1 MATSKKF
8 EYEPRME
15 TTEPSVDEVKMKR
28 GGHAK
33 KMAFG
38 GAPMMT
44 APMAA
49 KRPMARR
56 PAMAAAVPAL
66 MRKKGGS
73 VANEKAELK
82 RVDREERD
90 KSAEI
95 KRVEKELKH
104 HEGMKASKAH
114 KGLKSGGM
122 YKPTPGGLLSDGY
135 SKAHTKGT
143 TGDIELSK
151 YKKGGKLHKAEGGAA
166 KGDSF
171 QARSALKPKID
182 VQDKVVSAEKNKK
195 AGSST
200 GGIEGPG
207 YKRGGAMK
215 KFAKGGTVSD
225 SVASRYVSNM
235 QDGEKNKKAG
245 SKTGSLELSKF
256 KKGGHVTSH
265 GHEAHH
271 KKTAQHHEHGGHV
284 MHKEHMAKKH
294 AHGGHVHHKEHMCH
308 GGSSKVSTTKMSTHK
323 KAGGKCN
330 Y

>member
-33 KMAFG
+33 KMAMG
-38 GAPMMT
+38 GNPMMAAPAVT
-44 APMAA
+44 PMAA
-49 KRPMARR
+49 MKRPTVRR
-56 PAMAAAVPAL
+56 LGATSSVPAL
-66 MRKKGGS
+66 MRKKGGE
-73 VANEKAELK
+73 AKK
-82 RVDREERD
+82 EE
-90 KSAEI
+90 AEI

-114 KGLKSGGM
+114 KGLKKGGM

-143 TGDIELSK
+143 TGNIELSK
-151 YKKGGKLHKAEGGAA
+151 YKKGGKLLCKAEGGAA
-166 KGDSF
+166 KGDAY
-171 QARSALKPKID
+171 QARSALKPKIN
-182 VQDKVVSAEKNKK
+182 VQDKVVSAEKSKK
-195 AGSST
+195 MGSST

-207 YKRGGAMK
+207 YKHGGRMK

-225 SVASRYVSNM
+225 KVADRYVSNM

-245 SKTGSLELSKF
+245 SKTGNLELSKF
-256 KKGGHVTSH
+256 KKGGHVTHH

-271 KKTAQHHEHGGHV
+271 KKAMHHHEHGGHV
-284 MHKEHMAKKH
+284 AHKEHMSKKH
-294 AHGGHVHHKEHMCH
+294 EHGGHTHHKEHMSH
-308 GGSSKVSTTKMSTHK
+308 GGSAKMATCKMSTHK
-323 KAGGKCN
+323 RSGGKCN